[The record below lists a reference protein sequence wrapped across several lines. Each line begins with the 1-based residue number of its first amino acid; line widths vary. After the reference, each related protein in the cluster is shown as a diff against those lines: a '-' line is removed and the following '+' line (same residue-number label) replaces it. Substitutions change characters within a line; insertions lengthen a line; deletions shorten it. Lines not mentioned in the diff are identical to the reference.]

1 MEAYN
6 VYVMSASDLTEY
18 VQQLRLDGDGLAD
31 ARGREVIGKVLNLVE
46 AVVAEEPPPP
56 RRKSTPTGDHSPTQG

>member
-31 ARGREVIGKVLNLVE
+31 ARGREVIGRVLNLVE
-46 AVVAEEPPPP
+46 ALC
-56 RRKSTPTGDHSPTQG
+56 